1 MYIFIYNKHYRLDVL
16 CIEPLTSWDVVLARI
31 RSNRIKTFSSATS
44 ADAQK
49 ILRAIGPPSM
59 FPASLG
65 GED

>member
-1 MYIFIYNKHYRLDVL
+1 LYVL
-16 CIEPLTSWDVVLARI
+16 CIEQLKNWDIFLAGRTF

-65 GED
+65 GKVG